1 MADGIAESVDLA
13 PRAMPVRR
21 VTVRMVGEEDG
32 SGGRVVA
39 LPAAAMPR
47 QVLSASGD
55 LLGVGPGGWTGAA
68 LLYAAVIAGGL
79 WLGWQVTPPAPWP
92 ASEAT
97 FRVIFETPPAPQAE
111 TIPEPQPAPPT
122 EAMVIPEPEAVTP
135 PEPEPPPEAVAPPEP
150 APPPVVV
157 AEPEPAEIVPPKP
170 PPPKPQPRHA
180 VAKPAPAVAA
190 APQSA
195 APPTIDTPVAS
206 AAPQVAA
213 LPIIPPQPIAGRAG
227 NPKPDYSAA
236 ARRRGLQGKVVLLV
250 EVSAAGLP
258 ANVAVTASSG
268 HAALDQAALAAV
280 QLWRFSPAT
289 RGGTPMAGTAQVPI
303 QFRLEE

>member
-1 MADGIAESVDLA
+1 
-13 PRAMPVRR
+13 
-21 VTVRMVGEEDG
+21 
-32 SGGRVVA
+32 
-39 LPAAAMPR
+39 
-47 QVLSASGD
+47 
-55 LLGVGPGGWTGAA
+55 
-68 LLYAAVIAGGL
+68 
-79 WLGWQVTPPAPWP
+79 
-92 ASEAT
+92 
-97 FRVIFETPPAPQAE
+97 VIFETPPAPQAE

-135 PEPEPPPEAVAPPEP
+135 PEPEPPPPE
-150 APPPVVV
+150 
-157 AEPEPAEIVPPKP
+157 
-170 PPPKPQPRHA
+170 PQPRHV

-195 APPTIDTPVAS
+195 APPTIDAPVAS

-227 NPKPDYSAA
+227 NPKPDYPAE

-258 ANVAVTASSG
+258 ANVAVAASSG